1 MHRSGTSLVAS
12 LVGRL
17 GVDLGRVIPADA
29 HNPRGYFEDEDF
41 LTLHREMLAAATPA
55 GEEGH
60 RDWGF
65 AEKGAFDREALRAF
79 APRARA
85 LADERARAGRRWGF
99 KDPRAA
105 VLLDF
110 WDAVLPGACFVLVY
124 RPPWDVADSMQR
136 LGAEVFLRHPG
147 YAYAIWGWYNACLL
161 DFRRRRRE
169 STVLVCADGLTRDPA
184 GLAALLAER
193 LGLAL
198 EAPPVD
204 GLVDRG
210 LYRSLGPADPLVGL
224 LERASPATASL
235 LRELDAEADVP
246 SAGHRGASPPPPRLR
261 AGSVA
266 EPSVSVVV
274 PCHDDGEFLLEAVAS
289 AERSAPRGVELVVV
303 DDGSSDRR
311 TLEVLAVL
319 EALGYRVE
327 RLAPRGL
334 AAARN
339 HGFRC
344 ARGRY
349 VLPLDA
355 DNRLLPGFLEHAVEQ
370 LDARPEVGVVYG
382 DWREFGGRNGPR
394 VTGEFD
400 LERLLVGNFI
410 DACAVVRKAA
420 WEGAGGY
427 DEGLLALEDWELW
440 IALAERGIGFARVDP
455 GVLEATF
462 EYRVRPGSLLSITR
476 DEGTLNALLARIV
489 ARHAALYVERLPA
502 LVATALGS
510 APPQVRSMLVGAA
523 DETARAARE
532 AGEALR
538 EARESLAE
546 TREAL
551 RREQEAARRLADSLR
566 DAREAARRHE
576 AVAVDQA
583 ATVAEILSSTS
594 WRVSAPVRW
603 VGRLV
608 RRLRRR
614 GRSARRQGELR

>member
-1 MHRSGTSLVAS
+1 
-12 LVGRL
+12 
-17 GVDLGRVIPADA
+17 
-29 HNPRGYFEDEDF
+29 
-41 LTLHREMLAAATPA
+41 
-55 GEEGH
+55 
-60 RDWGF
+60 
-65 AEKGAFDREALRAF
+65 
-79 APRARA
+79 
-85 LADERARAGRRWGF
+85 
-99 KDPRAA
+99 
-105 VLLDF
+105 
-110 WDAVLPGACFVLVY
+110 
-124 RPPWDVADSMQR
+124 
-136 LGAEVFLRHPG
+136 
-147 YAYAIWGWYNACLL
+147 
-161 DFRRRRRE
+161 
-169 STVLVCADGLTRDPA
+169 
-184 GLAALLAER
+184 
-193 LGLAL
+193 
-198 EAPPVD
+198 
-204 GLVDRG
+204 
-210 LYRSLGPADPLVGL
+210 
-224 LERASPATASL
+224 
-235 LRELDAEADVP
+235 
-246 SAGHRGASPPPPRLR
+246 
-261 AGSVA
+261 VA